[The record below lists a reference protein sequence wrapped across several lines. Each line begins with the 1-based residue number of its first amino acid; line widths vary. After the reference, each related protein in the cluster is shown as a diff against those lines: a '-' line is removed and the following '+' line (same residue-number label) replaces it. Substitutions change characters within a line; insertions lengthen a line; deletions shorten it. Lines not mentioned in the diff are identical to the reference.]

1 MLPLYAAAVTISLF
15 LPLILPPYSLLL
27 LSYALVFSIACLG
40 LNLLLGNTGLPSFGH
55 AAYFGV
61 GAYTGGFLY
70 AFTPVSS
77 FEVYLISGVLASA
90 VLSAVFGFVCV
101 RATRIHFTILTLA
114 FAQMVHSLFISGI
127 IFRPFGG
134 VGKGLFLLGG
144 GGLYI
149 PRFTIAG
156 IEWNPEMFSAAFF
169 VVILIAFFA
178 CVFLIWRIVNS
189 PFGKALRAIRESET
203 RAGCIGIDVR
213 RYRWYAFILSGTFTG
228 LAGGLSGQLSR
239 QVTPEQLDWLL
250 SAELVLATVLG
261 GTRHFWGPVVGAFAY
276 IAIQDVSSRF
286 TQYRSLVA
294 GLMLVAAVLALPGG
308 LAGGAT
314 VLLDK
319 VRRGCGKQLESR
331 DL

>member
-1 MLPLYAAAVTISLF
+1 MLPLYLAAMALCFF
-15 LPLILPPYSLLL
+15 LPLVLPPFSLLL

-40 LNLLLGNTGLPSFGH
+40 LNLLLGNTGLLSFGH

-77 FEVYLISGVLASA
+77 FEVYLISGVLVSAS
-90 VLSAVFGFVCV
+90 LSAVFGFVCV

-114 FAQMVHSLFISGI
+114 LAQTVHSLFISGI

-156 IEWNPEMFSAAFF
+156 IEWNPEVFSAAFF

-203 RAGCIGIDVR
+203 RAECIGIPVR

-239 QVTPEQLDWLL
+239 QVTPEQIEWLL

-276 IAIQDVSSRF
+276 VAIQDISSRF

-294 GLMLVAAVLALPGG
+294 GLMLIAAVLALPGG
-308 LAGGAT
+308 LASGAT

-319 VRRGCGKQLESR
+319 VRRGYGKQVESR
-331 DL
+331 DP